1 MRDESG
7 YFSRYQQCLYFA
19 RIQTDLLE
27 AVETGNDSASSE
39 TGEGPGVASAFDAQ
53 RHRCFGE
60 AVVSNLYRALCF
72 LACAIVPQDDARSI
86 LKSPRRLNVILDE
99 ALASQPS
106 AALHS
111 MCQELQNAEADSP
124 GSHAGTL
131 HDLISL
137 YPLLWIVAPAKT
149 DASLIAVRQLDFS
162 AEQCRNWLAELT
174 DLGRML
180 AHLETEC

>member
-27 AVETGNDSASSE
+27 AVETGNGSSD
-39 TGEGPGVASAFDAQ
+39 TGGGPGAASAFDAQ

-72 LACAIVPQDDARSI
+72 LACAIVPRDNAESI
-86 LKSPRRLNVILDE
+86 LNSPRRLTAILNE

-111 MCQELQNAEADSP
+111 LCQELQNAEADPP
-124 GSHAGTL
+124 GSNAGL
-131 HDLISL
+131 PELISL

-149 DASLIAVRQLDFS
+149 DSSLIAVRQLDFS

-174 DLGRML
+174 DLGL
-180 AHLETEC
+180 TLVHLETEC